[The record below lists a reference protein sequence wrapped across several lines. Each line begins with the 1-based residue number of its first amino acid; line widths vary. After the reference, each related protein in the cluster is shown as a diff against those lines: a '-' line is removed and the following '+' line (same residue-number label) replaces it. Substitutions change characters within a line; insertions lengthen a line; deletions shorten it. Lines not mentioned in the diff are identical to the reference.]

1 MKWEREP
8 EFTTANRAE
17 RCRVGDYELVAFDL
31 PAGRAGP
38 PSLAGSYSDR
48 RRGVSRV
55 TDDAPKISKH
65 GPSKHPEVTL
75 LTLNKLDAID
85 ADRLHRKLGRARRA
99 SEEDV
104 ARRRYRLMCRVY
116 LHLHRALMHNHQA
129 AARPNA
135 GALASAL
142 Q

>member
-1 MKWEREP
+1 
-8 EFTTANRAE
+8 
-17 RCRVGDYELVAFDL
+17 
-31 PAGRAGP
+31 
-38 PSLAGSYSDR
+38 
-48 RRGVSRV
+48 VSGV
-55 TDDAPKISKH
+55 TDGGPKISKH
-65 GPSKHPEVTL
+65 GPSKPPEVTV
-75 LTLNKLDAID
+75 LTLNRLDAID
-85 ADRLHRKLGRARRA
+85 ADRLHRKLSRAWRA

-104 ARRRYRLMCRVY
+104 AHRRHRLMCRVY

>member
-1 MKWEREP
+1 M
-8 EFTTANRAE
+8 
-17 RCRVGDYELVAFDL
+17 
-31 PAGRAGP
+31 
-38 PSLAGSYSDR
+38 
-48 RRGVSRV
+48 SRV

-116 LHLHRALMHNHQA
+116 LHLHRALMHDHQA
-129 AARPNA
+129 AAWPNA
-135 GALASAL
+135 GALA
-142 Q
+142 